1 MPKHPVLLQS
11 GFFSN
16 QKFAIPAA
24 ALAFNRMP
32 KAQQAAQ
39 FKFAAS
45 SKANQLLLRAAV
57 VKTGGFTKIFI
68 APATTIKAK
77 PTIVIGKPKRANLNI
92 SKSTFTP
99 PKTALAPKTKI
110 SAVRTQLTSLVAQP
124 GAGGLNFPFLIALAV
139 GAFLLLKN

>member
-1 MPKHPVLLQS
+1 MPKSLFLTKTGICS
-11 GFFSN
+11 R
-16 QKFAIPAA
+16 QKCARPSST
-24 ALAFNRMP
+24 LAFFRMP

-68 APATTIKAK
+68 APPTTITGKSS
-77 PTIVIGKPKRANLNI
+77 IVIGKPKRANLNI

-110 SAVRTQLTSLVAQP
+110 SAVQTQLTSLVAQP
-124 GAGGLNFPFLIALAV
+124 GSGGLNFPLLIALAL